1 MRTKKPDHILFIL
14 TLVLVIV
21 GFAIFASAALGQVG
35 KDSASFITIALKQLA
50 ILLAGLVIM
59 LGIANLPYQPLKKW
73 SPFLFLGG
81 IILSSAVFIPGLG
94 FMYNGATRWLD
105 LGFLTIQPAEILK
118 LTFIIFLAAWAS
130 ARKEK
135 IRDLPEGLIP
145 FILFLGLVVVIM
157 FFQKDTGTLMVMLAG
172 AISVFIAAGGRIVHL
187 FILGLIG
194 IIAFGALVIVRP
206 HVRDR
211 LVTFLNPSHD
221 EQGSSYQINQSL
233 IAIGSGGL
241 VGRGFGQSIQKFNFL
256 PEPIGDSIFAVAG
269 EEFGLLGSSILI
281 LLFLTFALYGY
292 LLANKEK
299 DSFCRLLIVGLVTLI
314 SAQAFINIGAML
326 GLLPLTGVPLPF
338 VSHGGT
344 ALLFALIEVGIILS
358 ISRHHSAKV

>member
-1 MRTKKPDHILFIL
+1 MKTKKPDHILFIL
-14 TLVLVIV
+14 TLILVFV

-35 KDSASFITIALKQLA
+35 KDGANFATIALKQLA
-50 ILLAGLVIM
+50 ILLIGLVAL
-59 LGIANLPYQPLKKW
+59 LGIANIPYQNLKKW

-81 IILSSAVFIPGLG
+81 LILSAAVFVPGLG

-105 LGFLTIQPAEILK
+105 LGLVTIQPAEILK

-135 IRDLPEGLIP
+135 IKDLPEGLVP
-145 FILFLGLVVVIM
+145 FILFIGLVIVIM
-157 FFQKDTGTLMVMLAG
+157 FFQKDTGTLMVMLSG
-172 AISVFIAAGGRIVHL
+172 AIGIFIAAGGRIAHL

-194 IIAFGALVIVRP
+194 LIAFGGLVIVRP

-211 LVTFLNPSHD
+211 LITFLNPSHD

-241 VGRGFGQSIQKFNFL
+241 AGRGFGQSIQKFNFL
-256 PEPIGDSIFAVAG
+256 PEPIGDSIFAVAS
-269 EEFGLLGSSILI
+269 EEFGLIGSSLLI

-292 LLANKEK
+292 YLANKEK
-299 DSFCRLLIVGLVTLI
+299 ESFGRLLIIGLVTLI

-358 ISRHHSAKV
+358 VSRHHKARA